1 MFSVQVCRHGFRAS
15 YWVILVLIEDQH
27 RWGEGADRWRQI
39 CEAENIGVKEREL
52 KVTIKM
58 ATLRYVAAN
67 SLNANEAISCSG
79 DIQGNE
85 RDI

>member
-1 MFSVQVCRHGFRAS
+1 
-15 YWVILVLIEDQH
+15 
-27 RWGEGADRWRQI
+27 
-39 CEAENIGVKEREL
+39 
-52 KVTIKM
+52 VTIKM